1 MGAAHATPQDV
12 ARALGR
18 ICAHGRAIEFRRD
31 DGVLVWRL
39 KGHKFRPINSDL
51 YDCLVARLD
60 MLYSPDDIDA
70 PVNMQGTA
78 MLGELVVYRDTILKA
93 IEQIVPAE

>member
-18 ICAHGRAIEFRRD
+18 ICAHGRAIEFRRE
-31 DGVLVWRL
+31 GGELRWRL
-39 KGHKFRPINSDL
+39 RGYRFRPINSDL
-51 YDCLVARLD
+51 FDCICARLD
-60 MLYSPDDIDA
+60 MLYAPDDADA

-78 MLGELVVYRDTILKA
+78 MLGDMIVYRETILRA
-93 IEQIVPAE
+93 IEHIVPN